1 MTNQA
6 TGNTAV
12 QLRYTVKRG
21 DDFTGDTLNFKSSEG
36 ASFWDGFAVKAQM
49 RTSADSETVT
59 HEFDLS
65 DAEVTDVAGVGI
77 LTVPLAAD
85 AADTAD
91 WDPGQYVGDVE
102 VSSDLMPK
110 TTLVTM
116 RFTVL
121 ADVTRT

>member
-6 TGNTAV
+6 TGTTAL
-12 QLRYTVKRG
+12 QRRYTIKRG
-21 DDFTGDTLNFKSSEG
+21 DDFVGDTFNFKSPDGSVYW
-36 ASFWDGFAVKAQM
+36 SGFAVKAQM
-49 RTSADSETVT
+49 RLTADTATVA
-59 HEFDLS
+59 HEFDLT
-65 DAEVTDVAGVGI
+65 AAAVTEVAGVGI
-77 LTVPLAAD
+77 LSFALEAD

-91 WDPGQYVGDVE
+91 FDPGQYVGDIE
-102 VSSDLMPK
+102 VSSTLMPK